1 MRKFRFRAAAALE
14 LRRKAEDRAR
24 EWLAAATAAHDT
36 AQARATA
43 ATSAVGAAGDAFVD
57 LQRGGV
63 DRTQLDWH
71 RTWIARLQ
79 IEADVSRRRAA
90 VSAATAERAAASV
103 AAAYLRR
110 RALERLRDRAW
121 NRHQREVLQDEM
133 REMNE
138 LAAVRFAVQAAD
150 TGGSEPDD

>member
-24 EWLAAATAAHDT
+24 ELLAAATAASDA

-43 ATSAVGAAGDAFVD
+43 ATSAAAAAGDAFVD
-57 LQRGGV
+57 RQRGGV
-63 DRTQLDWH
+63 DRTQMDWH

-103 AAAYLRR
+103 ATAYLRR